1 MKRVI
6 FRSAL
11 WAGLSLVLIAAAISA
26 GQSVG
31 TMLGEAEAQALIK
44 KFQGQPGTPLT
55 RMETQQLLKYLIARN
70 ANPSAATA
78 VQMQAQSGGTSARVI
93 APATPQLPVQ
103 AVVDLKKPKLTRI
116 GIALP
121 KADLGQGFQGPTAGE
136 SLRLLE
142 SRYLGGPN
150 IEVVTL
156 AALLGSQVE
165 AEAKEKGCD
174 YVVYSAMTQKKSSGM
189 GFLKAAT
196 ALSSMT
202 PIGAMAGAAGAAT
215 AAASAAAASAAAAAS
230 GAASMSSQ
238 VRAKNEVTF
247 EYHMFVP
254 GNTTPVL
261 ENKATAKA
269 KADGEDVITPLVESA
284 ATSIVDKVSP
294 KS

>member
-1 MKRVI
+1 MKPVI
-6 FRSAL
+6 SRSAL
-11 WAGLSLVLIAAAISA
+11 WAGLSLVLIAAAISV
-26 GQSVG
+26 GQSAG
-31 TMLGEAEAQALIK
+31 TMLGDAEAQALIRK
-44 KFQGQPGTPLT
+44 YQGQPATPLT
-55 RMETQQLLKYLIARN
+55 RIETQNLLKYLIAKS
-70 ANPSAATA
+70 ANPSAPTTLPA
-78 VQMQAQSGGTSARVI
+78 QPQSGGTPKSVVVSA
-93 APATPQLPVQ
+93 TSQLPVQ
-103 AVVDLKKPKLTRI
+103 ATELKKPKLTRI

-121 KADLGQGFQGPTAGE
+121 KADLGQGAQGQSAGE

-142 SRYLGGPN
+142 SQYLTGPK

-215 AAASAAAASAAAAAS
+215 AAASAAAAAG

-247 EYHMFVP
+247 EYHIFAP

-269 KADGEDVITPLVESA
+269 KADGEDVITPLVEAA
-284 ATSIVDKVSP
+284 ATSIVDKVLP
-294 KS
+294 KN

>member
-11 WAGLSLVLIAAAISA
+11 WAGLSLVLIAAAMSV
-26 GQSVG
+26 GQSAG
-31 TMLGEAEAQALIK
+31 TMLGEVEAQALIK
-44 KFQGQPGTPLT
+44 KFQGPGTPLT
-55 RMETQQLLKYLIARN
+55 RIESQCLLKYLIAKN

-78 VQMQAQSGGTSARVI
+78 VQPQAQSGGTSTRGI
-93 APATPQLPVQ
+93 ASATAPVPVQ
-103 AVVDLKKPKLTRI
+103 AVAELKKPKLTRV

-121 KADLGQGFQGPTAGE
+121 KADLGPGFQGSTAGE

-142 SRYLGGPN
+142 SRFLGGPN

-174 YVVYSAMTQKKSSGM
+174 YVIYSAMTQKKSSGM

-215 AAASAAAASAAAAAS
+215 AAASAAAAAS

-247 EYHMFVP
+247 EYHMFAP

-269 KADGEDVITPLVESA
+269 KTDGEDVITPLVEA
-284 ATSIVDKVSP
+284 AASSIVEKVVP

>member
-6 FRSAL
+6 SRSAL
-11 WAGLSLVLIAAAISA
+11 WAGLALLLIAAAISL
-26 GQSVG
+26 GQSAG
-31 TMLGEAEAQALIK
+31 TMLGDAEAQVLIRK
-44 KFQGQPGTPLT
+44 YQGQPGTPLT
-55 RMETQQLLKYLIARN
+55 RIETQHLLKYLIAKN
-70 ANPSAATA
+70 ANPSPSNA
-78 VQMQAQSGGTSARVI
+78 VQPQAQSGGTSARVI
-93 APATPQLPVQ
+93 APVTPQPAVQ
-103 AVVDLKKPKLTRI
+103 AVAELKKPKLTRI

-156 AALLGSQVE
+156 AALLGSQLE

-174 YVVYSAMTQKKSSGM
+174 YVVYSAMTQKKSSAM
-189 GFLKAAT
+189 GLLKAAT

-202 PIGAMAGAAGAAT
+202 PIGAIAGAAGAAT
-215 AAASAAAASAAAAAS
+215 AAVSAAAAAG

-238 VRAKNEVTF
+238 VKAKNEVTF
-247 EYHMFVP
+247 EYHMFAP

-261 ENKATAKA
+261 ENKVTAKA
-269 KADGEDVITPLVESA
+269 KTDGEDVITPLVEAA
-284 ATSIVDKVSP
+284 ATSIVEKVSP

>member
-6 FRSAL
+6 SRSAL
-11 WAGLSLVLIAAAISA
+11 WAGLSLSLIAATISV
-26 GQSVG
+26 GQSAD
-31 TMLGEAEAQALIK
+31 TMLGDAEAQALIRK
-44 KFQGQPGTPLT
+44 YQGRPAAPLT
-55 RMETQQLLKYLIARN
+55 RTETQNLLKYLIAKS
-70 ANPSAATA
+70 ANPGAAPA
-78 VQMQAQSGGTSARVI
+78 VPPQTQSDVTSTRVV
-93 APATPQLPVQ
+93 APATPQPPVQ
-103 AVVDLKKPKLTRI
+103 AVAELKKPRVTRI

-156 AALLGSQVE
+156 AALLASQVA

-174 YVVYSAMTQKKSSGM
+174 YVVYSTMTQKKSSGM

-215 AAASAAAASAAAAAS
+215 AAASAAAAAS

-247 EYHMFVP
+247 EYHMFAP

-269 KADGEDVITPLVESA
+269 KTDGEDVITPLVEAA
-284 ATSIVDKVSP
+284 ATAIVEKVSP

>member
-1 MKRVI
+1 MKRMI
-6 FRSAL
+6 FRNAL
-11 WAGLSLVLIAAAISA
+11 WAGLSLLLIAAAISV
-26 GQSVG
+26 GQSAG
-31 TMLGEAEAQALIK
+31 TMLGDAEAQALIRK
-44 KFQGQPGTPLT
+44 YQGQPATPLT
-55 RMETQQLLKYLIARN
+55 RIETQNLLKYLIAKS
-70 ANPSAATA
+70 ANPDAAPA
-78 VQMQAQSGGTSARVI
+78 VSPQTQSGGPSTRVI
-93 APATPQLPVQ
+93 APATPQFPVQ
-103 AVVDLKKPKLTRI
+103 AVAELKNPKPTRI

-174 YVVYSAMTQKKSSGM
+174 YVVYPAMTQKQSSGM
-189 GFLKAAT
+189 GFLKAAI

-215 AAASAAAASAAAAAS
+215 AAASAAAAAS
-230 GAASMSSQ
+230 GAATVSSQ
-238 VRAKNEVTF
+238 VKAKNEVTF
-247 EYHMFVP
+247 EYHMFSP
-254 GNTTPVL
+254 GNMTPVL

-269 KADGEDVITPLVESA
+269 KTDGEDVITPLVEAA

-294 KS
+294 KN

>member
-11 WAGLSLVLIAAAISA
+11 WAGLSLVLIAAAMSV
-26 GQSVG
+26 GQSAAI
-31 TMLGEAEAQALIK
+31 MLGDAEAQALIRK
-44 KFQGQPGTPLT
+44 YQGRPATPLT
-55 RMETQQLLKYLIARN
+55 RIETQNLLRYLITKN
-70 ANPSAATA
+70 ANPSASPA
-78 VQMQAQSGGTSARVI
+78 VQAQPQSGGTSTRAI
-93 APATPQLPVQ
+93 ALTTLQLPVQ
-103 AVVDLKKPKLTRI
+103 AVAETKKPKLTRI

-165 AEAKEKGCD
+165 AEAKEKACD
-174 YVVYSAMTQKKSSGM
+174 YVVYSAMTQKKRSGM

-202 PIGAMAGAAGAAT
+202 PIGAMVGAAT
-215 AAASAAAASAAAAAS
+215 AAASAAAAAS

-247 EYHMFVP
+247 EYHMFAP

-261 ENKATAKA
+261 ENKVTAKA
-269 KADGEDVITPLVESA
+269 KTDGEDVITPLVEA
-284 ATSIVDKVSP
+284 AFTSIVEKVVP